1 MNLTVEEEENLLR
14 SDPWVDE
21 VYANLIGDE
30 LVTLDDFVPPSFIPA
45 SVLYKR
51 NRWLKENNKKDI
63 MKYNKEYKHEL
74 FRLENLHPHRLI
86 FIMELM
92 LEFVESYPQYSDLLK
107 DIDDFKK
114 HLWNLKKELYGL

>member
-1 MNLTVEEEENLLR
+1 MNLTKEEEENLLR
-14 SDPWVDE
+14 SHPWVDE

-30 LVTLDDFVPPSFIPA
+30 LVTLDDFVPPMFIRG
-45 SVLYKR
+45 SYVLKR

-63 MKYNKEYKHEL
+63 MKCNKEYKHEL
-74 FRLENLHPHRLI
+74 FRLENLHLRKII
-86 FIMELM
+86 FIRELM